1 MLKWKTEITIND
13 TKYIVFASVE
23 MREQMRKENE
33 RKKRV
38 ELEGEE
44 ICIKY
49 EASAAQKLLLS

>member
-23 MREQMRKENE
+23 MHES
-33 RKKRV
+33 
-38 ELEGEE
+38 EGEE